1 MGIKANIP
9 TGNETKKQGF
19 WKRQSKV
26 VVSSTIEEVESY
38 VSSVAGIELEAVR
51 AGASTGPT
59 EVTAVVGDQF
69 TFTSSK
75 VGFPMLSRTT
85 LRDDV
90 VCISYMRRTVPG
102 SRWCEMSLQP
112 GAVVAHAP
120 SSEHTARNLPGTQF
134 MFVVAEQVLLREH
147 ADRLG
152 VRFDPPPTGE
162 VHLLDRS
169 AKTGLVGQALEI
181 FAGHVAAGEAPSPA
195 ITDAVMSAVTL
206 ALSEQGRQQRI
217 GSESRIDSRHVVLA
231 CIDFAA
237 SVERIPS
244 VSELCLVTHVSERT
258 LRDAFRREYGLP
270 PSRYFRAWALDQAH
284 RHLVHHEEK
293 AETVTDIAKGLG
305 FDHLGRF
312 AGHYKQ
318 IYGESPSAT
327 LRPAS

>member
-1 MGIKANIP
+1 MGELVDLCGSDGVPRQPSAH
-9 TGNETKKQGF
+9 TVSCSTVNEVDRYQ
-19 WKRQSKV
+19 
-26 VVSSTIEEVESY
+26 
-38 VSSVAGIELEAVR
+38 SSVAGIELEAVR
-51 AGASTGPT
+51 SGGGGGPS
-59 EVTAVVGDQF
+59 EVTAAVGDRF
-69 TFTSSK
+69 TFTSSR

-134 MFVVAEQVLLREH
+134 MFVITDQVQLREH

-152 VRFDPPPTGE
+152 VRFDPPPRGE

-169 AKTGLVGQALEI
+169 AKTGLVSQALKI
-181 FAGHVAAGEAPSPA
+181 FAGHVAAGEPPSHA
-195 ITDAVMSAVTL
+195 TADAVMSAVTL

-217 GSESRIDSRHVVLA
+217 GAARRLDSRHVVLA
-231 CIDFAA
+231 CIDYAA
-237 SVERIPS
+237 SVQRIPS
-244 VSELCLVTHVSERT
+244 ISELCLVAHVSERT
-258 LRDAFRREYGLP
+258 LREAFCREYDLP
-270 PSRYFRAWALDQAH
+270 PTQYFRAWALDQAH
-284 RHLVHHEEK
+284 RHLLHHEDNGQ
-293 AETVTDIAKGLG
+293 TVTEVATGLG
-305 FDHLGRF
+305 FDHLSRF
-312 AGHYKQ
+312 AGHYKR